1 MISNSPPSLLAI
13 RKSGNNNNNIYYN
26 KKENLFNSFNQKSKS
41 QFQRL
46 ESEQFMNKENYRNKL
61 LEKSQSQPNFL
72 SKNKYNINY
81 FQSSTPYSQ
90 YFGKRIISGIK
101 NLKNGKSVT
110 DFWSLRY
117 DKGKEDEQIYF
128 LKKQNFSHIKK
139 LIDDT
144 LKLREKG
151 KYENHKKYV
160 KKEEEKILIQ
170 KEYLAKRD
178 NDIIHREKIEKEAD
192 EKNKKIKEKE
202 FMEKCLKLKKKE
214 EFKEKK
220 MLEQQEKM
228 RLRQQEWESK
238 NQEHLSKVENMYEKK
253 HNSAVNEYFQILKK
267 GLERDEKIEERK
279 NEFNLKNQL
288 LNKNRYTIYINYK
301 NKTKEEIA
309 EIKKKLEQKHRNISE
324 FYSMQKELKK
334 NLMESQKKRREEK
347 VISNIYQRIA
357 NKNKEF
363 ERRKKLLD
371 LFEKNEEK
379 IEKRLL
385 LKEKKHEEF
394 IVNNLI
400 KSEEMSENYLRNK
413 KKLRNKLKLKMQKM
427 KNKDDEVNNKI
438 LIRQNSA
445 RVRIARYDEVK
456 ANKDII
462 LQHAKQVL
470 EERKEYKPKDVYEK
484 VFSDEQI
491 HFIEE
496 S

>member
-1 MISNSPPSLLAI
+1 
-13 RKSGNNNNNIYYN
+13 
-26 KKENLFNSFNQKSKS
+26 
-41 QFQRL
+41 
-46 ESEQFMNKENYRNKL
+46 
-61 LEKSQSQPNFL
+61 
-72 SKNKYNINY
+72 
-81 FQSSTPYSQ
+81 
-90 YFGKRIISGIK
+90 
-101 NLKNGKSVT
+101 
-110 DFWSLRY
+110 
-117 DKGKEDEQIYF
+117 
-128 LKKQNFSHIKK
+128 
-139 LIDDT
+139 
-144 LKLREKG
+144 
-151 KYENHKKYV
+151 
-160 KKEEEKILIQ
+160 
-170 KEYLAKRD
+170 
-178 NDIIHREKIEKEAD
+178 
-192 EKNKKIKEKE
+192 
-202 FMEKCLKLKKKE
+202 
-214 EFKEKK
+214 

-427 KNKDDEVNNKI
+427 KNKDDEINNKI